1 MPGVVSGT
9 SGITTLSTV
18 RSTSMPP
25 DLGDQRFR
33 LERER
38 RPPADVVAGDVGLGE
53 LEAGLLQ
60 QVRLLLELVDLP
72 LGSERVVGEVVTLD
86 LQLRAVAIDARR
98 PFAQFGGVELRLARP
113 SFVGRHRRPQ
123 PVGELAVLR
132 RILFRAPLLGRRGAG
147 LALLD
152 LLDERGDLTS
162 FDVHLDVS
170 RLRRLLDPV
179 LLASEAVALDA
190 EIGLLG
196 LELGVVLLS
205 QRLRLGTQRVDARPQ
220 VPLLLIEILVAWH

>member
-1 MPGVVSGT
+1 MAPALVTNASASSESVDRLPT
-9 SGITTLSTV
+9 SSPA
-18 RSTSMPP
+18 TS
-25 DLGDQRFR
+25 
-33 LERER
+33 
-38 RPPADVVAGDVGLGE
+38 ASAE

-72 LGSERVVGEVVTLD
+72 LGGERVVGEVGTLD
-86 LQLRAVAIDARR
+86 LRLRAVAIDARR
-98 PFAQFGGVELRLARP
+98 PFAQ
-113 SFVGRHRRPQ
+113 SRRAPQ
-123 PVGELAVLR
+123 PVGELDGARRHPCTACDARFSAAV
-132 RILFRAPLLGRRGAG
+132 RAAL

-162 FDVHLDVS
+162 FDLHLDVS

-205 QRLRLGTQRVDARPQ
+205 QRLRLGTQRIDARPQ